1 MEDEQDVKKD
11 QRMYQMTGTIYQRH
25 TRDKKIMITE
35 YSKLDRTI
43 YRDVINNNEN
53 AMYCE
58 IYKS

>member
-1 MEDEQDVKKD
+1 
-11 QRMYQMTGTIYQRH
+11 MYQMTGTIYQRH

-58 IYKS
+58 IYKSRNIIRT